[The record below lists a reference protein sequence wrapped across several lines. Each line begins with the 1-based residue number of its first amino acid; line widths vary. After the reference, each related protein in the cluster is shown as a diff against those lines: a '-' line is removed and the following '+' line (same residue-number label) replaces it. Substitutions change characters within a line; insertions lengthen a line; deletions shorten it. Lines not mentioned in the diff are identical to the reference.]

1 MATQERL
8 SQKLQSFPSESHV
21 DDVCK
26 KGQGAATCRYLMYSS
41 NGFVCGKNGE
51 MRELVD
57 RRAREGTMTAQSDNC
72 EGVLGVLIENK
83 DQLTGNKIVY
93 RETMPTIETSGT
105 LMDIRVQKDATRLDI
120 TWEDGRVDYLSW
132 SNDNLLLKVLPGSV
146 SFEVNGI
153 GAFGGIAKVYLN
165 KETR

>member
-1 MATQERL
+1 MALFVRHTSGSNSCGNFAALFRAG
-8 SQKLQSFPSESHV
+8 SVSTRSRS
-21 DDVCK
+21 
-26 KGQGAATCRYLMYSS
+26 GAK
-41 NGFVCGKNGE
+41 VHK
-51 MRELVD
+51 
-57 RRAREGTMTAQSDNC
+57 
-72 EGVLGVLIENK
+72 
-83 DQLTGNKIVY
+83 
-93 RETMPTIETSGT
+93 TMPTIETSGT